1 MKSFNYQTKVELFET
16 DASGVIFYSQLFH
29 IVHRAF
35 SAFLNHNQI
44 SIQDRLLKQDFMF
57 PVVHAEGDYLAP
69 IYTEDIID
77 IELKVLKIGE
87 SSFVIGYELFKNKN
101 CVGRAKVVH
110 VAIGPDRTKIALPK
124 KIKDAFNCF

>member
-1 MKSFNYQTKVELFET
+1 MKTFNYQTKIELFET

-35 SAFLNHNQI
+35 SAFLNQNKI
-44 SIQDRLLKQDFMF
+44 FIQERFLKQDFMF

-69 IYTEDIID
+69 ICTEDLID
-77 IELKVLKIGE
+77 IEVEVLKLGE
-87 SSFVIGYELFKNKN
+87 SSFVMGYELFKQKN

-110 VAIGPDRTKIALPK
+110 VAVGPDKTKIALPK
-124 KIKDAFNCF
+124 EIKEAFSSI